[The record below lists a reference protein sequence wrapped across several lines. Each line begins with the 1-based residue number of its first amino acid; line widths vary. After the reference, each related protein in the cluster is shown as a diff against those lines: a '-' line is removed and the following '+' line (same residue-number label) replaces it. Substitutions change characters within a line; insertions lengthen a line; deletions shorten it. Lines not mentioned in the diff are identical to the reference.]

1 MVVAKEIKRKRE
13 ERERLV
19 VMSLYDENEEKERDD
34 LLFSTPNERRCRQND
49 D

>member
-19 VMSLYDENEEKERDD
+19 VMSLYENEEKERDD